1 MPRSTKTSNTAR
13 TRRAP
18 KPRVIPKPPPTT
30 PEPEPE
36 VEVVDPPATTPVVT
50 ATTPVA
56 ANTSPPPGENK
67 VKRQVRLRSLSA
79 SARST
84 PAAAELQPQPQP
96 QGGVTRARSR
106 SVGDADR
113 PEPAALV
120 PDPHAGLRL
129 DLGDETFERVRKL
142 PLDLGELPR
151 RPGLRVFLKDKL
163 KTDAD
168 VDAMTRFLR
177 RIAGTPAMDLAPE
190 SLDFLFARDADL
202 EGNLGLQD
210 FLVTKL
216 RDATPGDALAAF
228 HAEAKGLGALSLAA
242 DRLDFL
248 FARRGALKGK
258 VGLSTLMVARLRA
271 GEDPAELD
279 AFHRDVE
286 GSAAEAFS
294 AGQLELLYDLRAE
307 LRLRAGLKAFLIA
320 RLGAGE
326 DVQALAAFHRDTQ
339 DPELAAFDAAQLDF
353 LYDRRVLLWAK
364 EGLRR
369 FVIARLGAQGD
380 DAELGDFLRALA
392 GSEAEDLPPGKIE
405 YLFELRTDLGKAA
418 TVATPSGY
426 VDTTVRDAALA
437 RMAAHDSLSEVK
449 AQMVA
454 LARFGYN
461 ERLQGLAR
469 GYAAK
474 RGDAIYAAELKA
486 VSDREAQ
493 EIRAEEDRLATTR
506 PPPPGEE
513 PSLKGRKERRAH
525 EEWAQ
530 RKKEYDEF
538 PTKTLPGLK
547 AAVPGQIRPKYD
559 PEREALAQKHQ
570 AGEYAAPELDTYER
584 FVAAE
589 TFHADAEWA
598 IAAAAG
604 NLAQAKILLD
614 ACKGS
619 QAMKDF
625 GAWAAK
631 QGHDDHRLAQTLQE
645 AASLPADLEKQK
657 LVAPYLVSNNV
668 SATQVWLR
676 QRAVGASAADLAIE
690 IELLRKHK
698 PATQPLLIQAIGLIP
713 DKKQLRA
720 DNEFLLHPIVGPHLL
735 RLVQNGE
742 DTPAMRAL
750 FAAKKSRLNELGE
763 FLAATNPRP
772 AGFGGLDEVVALVK
786 LTPSGKGADL
796 EDVTWSVQQATGHGV
811 GAPYIRHLVTRIGE
825 GVTKQD
831 ITTRDFGYK
840 EWLFAS
846 QTTHVDIRAS
856 NTPYVTGGQG
866 HWTGMFEVT
875 VSGVAIEVH
884 NHFVQGGKQYSL
896 HLKDGNLQGRELSA
910 KTDAS
915 VYAKISKLCLD
926 RYNAWANGRFDTYT
940 L

>member
-1 MPRSTKTSNTAR
+1 MTRSKPTR
-13 TRRAP
+13 TPTRAP
-18 KPRVIPKPPPTT
+18 KATKPRVMPKPPPSTPE

-36 VEVVDPPATTPVVT
+36 VELADAHATPIVT
-50 ATTPVA
+50 ATTPAA

-67 VKRQVRLRSLSA
+67 IKRQVRLRSLSA
-79 SARST
+79 SGRPT
-84 PAAAELQPQPQP
+84 PLAPEPEPQP
-96 QGGVTRARSR
+96 QGGATRARSR

-113 PEPAALV
+113 PEPAVLA

-129 DLGDETFERVRKL
+129 DLGDETFELVRKL

-151 RPGLRVFLKDKL
+151 RPGLRVFLKDKV

-168 VDAMTRFLR
+168 VDALTRFLP
-177 RIAGTPAMDLAPE
+177 RIAGTPAMDFPPE
-190 SLDFLFARDADL
+190 PLDFLYARDADL
-202 EGNLGLQD
+202 AGNLGLRD

-216 RDATPGDALAAF
+216 RDATPADELAAF
-228 HAEAKGLGALSLAA
+228 HAEAKGLGALSLAEHQ
-242 DRLDFL
+242 LGFL
-248 FARRGALKGK
+248 FARRAALKGK

-271 GEDPAELD
+271 GEDPDELD
-279 AFHRDVE
+279 AFHRDIE
-286 GSAAEAFS
+286 GSAAEAFA

-380 DAELGDFLRALA
+380 DAELGDFLRALD
-392 GSEAEDLPPGKIE
+392 GSEAEDLPVVKLE

-418 TVATPSGY
+418 TIKTPSGY
-426 VDTTVRDAALA
+426 VDTTVLDAALA

-461 ERLQGLAR
+461 ERLQALAR
-469 GYAAK
+469 GFAAK
-474 RGDAIYAAELKA
+474 RGDALYAAELQA
-486 VSDREAQ
+486 VSEREAQ
-493 EIRAEEDRLATTR
+493 EIRDEEDRLAQTR
-506 PPPPGEE
+506 PPPPGPE
-513 PSLKGRKERRAH
+513 PTLKGRKERRAH
-525 EEWAQ
+525 EEWTQ
-530 RKKEYDEF
+530 RKKAYDDF

-547 AAVPGQIRPKYD
+547 AAVPAQIRPKYD

-604 NLAQAKILLD
+604 NLTQAKILLD

-668 SATQVWLR
+668 SATQAWLR

-720 DNEFLLHPIVGPHLL
+720 DNEFLVHPIVGPHLL
-735 RLVQNGE
+735 RLIQNGE
-742 DTPAMRAL
+742 DTPAVRAL
-750 FAAKKSRLNELGE
+750 FAAKKSRPDELGA
-763 FLAATNPRP
+763 FLAATNPLP

-786 LTPSGKGADL
+786 LTPSGKGAEL
-796 EDVTWSVQQATGHGV
+796 ENVTWSVQQATGHGA

-831 ITTRDFGYK
+831 ITTSDFGYK
-840 EWLFAS
+840 EWLFVS
-846 QTTHVDIRAS
+846 QTTHTNIRAS
-856 NTPYVTGGQG
+856 NSPYVTDGQG
-866 HWTGMFEVT
+866 YWTGMFKVT

-884 NHFVQGGKQYSL
+884 NHFKQGGKQYSL

-910 KTDAS
+910 KTDPS

-926 RYNAWANGRFDTYT
+926 KYNAWADGRFETYT
-940 L
+940 V

>member
-18 KPRVIPKPPPTT
+18 KPKVIPKPPPTT

-36 VEVVDPPATTPVVT
+36 VELVDPPATTPVVT

-56 ANTSPPPGENK
+56 ANTSPPSGENK

-84 PAAAELQPQPQP
+84 PAAEPQPQPQP

-113 PEPAALV
+113 PEPAALA
-120 PDPHAGLRL
+120 PDPHVGLRL

-142 PLDLGELPR
+142 PLDLGDLRR
-151 RPGLRVFLKDKL
+151 RPGLRGFLKDRL

-168 VDAMTRFLR
+168 VDAMTRFLP
-177 RIAGTPAMDLAPE
+177 RIAGTPAMDFAPE

-202 EGNLGLQD
+202 EGNLGLRD

-228 HAEAKGLGALSLAA
+228 HAEAKGFGALSLAEA
-242 DRLDFL
+242 RLEFL
-248 FARRGALKGK
+248 FARRAALKGK
-258 VGLSTLMVARLRA
+258 VGLSTLMVKRLRA
-271 GEDPAELD
+271 GEDPDELD
-279 AFHRDVE
+279 AFRRDIE
-286 GSAAEAFS
+286 GGAAEAFTPE
-294 AGQLELLYDLRAE
+294 QLELLYDLRAE

-339 DPELAAFDAAQLDF
+339 DPELAAFDAAQLGF

-369 FVIARLGAQGD
+369 FVIARLGAQGN

-392 GSEAEDLPPGKIE
+392 GSEAEDLPPVKLE
-405 YLFELRTDLGKAA
+405 YLFELRTDLGEAA

-426 VDTTVRDAALA
+426 AATTVRDAALA

-474 RGDAIYAAELKA
+474 RGDAIYAAELQA
-486 VSDREAQ
+486 VSEREAR
-493 EIRAEEDRLATTR
+493 EIADEQDRLATTR
-506 PPPPGEE
+506 PPPPGDE
-513 PSLKGRKERRAH
+513 PALAGRKNRKLH
-525 EEWAQ
+525 EEWAG
-530 RKKEYDEF
+530 RKKAYDEF

-559 PEREALAQKHQ
+559 PEREALGQKHR
-570 AGEYAAPELDTYER
+570 AGAYAAPELDTYER

-589 TFHADAEWA
+589 AFHADAEWA

-604 NLAQAKILLD
+604 DLARAKILLD

-657 LVAPYLVSNNV
+657 LVAPYLVSSNV

-676 QRAVGASAADLAIE
+676 QRAVDASAADLAIE
-690 IELLRKHK
+690 LELLRKHK

-720 DNEFLLHPIVGPHLL
+720 DNEFLVHPIVGPHLL
-735 RLVQNGE
+735 RLVQNGA
-742 DTPAMRAL
+742 DSPAVRVL
-750 FAAKKSRLNELGE
+750 FAAKKSRLDELGE
-763 FLAATNPRP
+763 FLTATSPLP
-772 AGFGGLDEVVALVK
+772 AGFGALDELVALVK
-786 LTPSGKGADL
+786 LTPSGKGAAL

-811 GAPYIRHLVTRIGE
+811 GAPYVRHLVTRIGE

-840 EWLFAS
+840 EWLFVS
-846 QTTHVDIRAS
+846 QTTHVGIRAS
-856 NTPYVTGGQG
+856 NSPYVAGGHG

-875 VSGVAIEVH
+875 LSGVAIEVH

-896 HLKDGNLQGRELSA
+896 HLKDGNLPGRELSA

-915 VYAKISKLCLD
+915 VYAKVSKLCLD
-926 RYNAWANGRFDTYT
+926 QYNAWANGRFDTYT